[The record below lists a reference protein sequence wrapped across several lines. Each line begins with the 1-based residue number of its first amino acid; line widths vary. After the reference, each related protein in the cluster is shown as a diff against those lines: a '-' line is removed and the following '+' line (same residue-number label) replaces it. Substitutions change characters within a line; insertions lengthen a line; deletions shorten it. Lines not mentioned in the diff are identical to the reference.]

1 MYSFN
6 SRSCRF
12 KKSCVYVAFFNIAD
26 FAIWP
31 SIVEFPLTYKN
42 TQTLIFFFFGVS
54 FCSITISSTDWS
66 AFKESDEFGAP
77 FVRDV
82 LSKFL
87 FLDFF
92 FLFFFTSVTGRFG
105 GDNEPFSTKKS
116 SHHIPILKR
125 PQTYGEISHWIS
137 RLPHSDKS
145 TKSIFV
151 KFRFSLR
158 ATKSCFEFYW
168 ANWEICVA
176 FSKNLNF

>member
-31 SIVEFPLTYKN
+31 SIVKFPLIYKN

-66 AFKESDEFGAP
+66 SFKESDAFGVP

-82 LSKFL
+82 HSKFL
-87 FLDFF
+87 LLDFF

-105 GDNEPFSTKKS
+105 GDNEPFSTKKKFL
-116 SHHIPILKR
+116 SHTYSKKA
-125 PQTYGEISHWIS
+125 TNYGEISHLIC
-137 RLPHSDKS
+137 RLQHSDKS
-145 TKSIFV
+145 IK
-151 KFRFSLR
+151 
-158 ATKSCFEFYW
+158 
-168 ANWEICVA
+168 
-176 FSKNLNF
+176 